1 MSDEL
6 KLVLADDHAPT
17 RGGVRLSLEGHGFR
31 VCAEASTAQ
40 EAIEAARRWRPDV
53 CLLDVGM
60 PGGGIEAARVIAKE
74 VPEAAIVMLTVS
86 RTDADIFAALRA
98 GASGYL
104 LKDTSPERLPHALR
118 GVLRGEA
125 AIPRTL
131 VTRLL
136 ADYRGRAR
144 RRWLRLPGGRGVE
157 LSGREWDVLE
167 LLAEGLTTKEVADH
181 LVVSP
186 VTVRRHL
193 SAVMEKAGVD
203 SREDAVR
210 LLGPSGSS

>member
-98 GASGYL
+98 GAAGYL

-136 ADYRGRAR
+136 ADRRGRAR